1 MGLLDNVEK
10 RLDRIVNG
18 SFSKAFKAQIQPV
31 EIAAALQHEIDM
43 RAKNQ
48 DGRVVAP
55 NRFEIGLSEEDHNR
69 LASFLPGLVAEL
81 SSLVK
86 KYSVD
91 QRYAT
96 VDQPDVWFTINAD
109 LHVGDIAISSES
121 ALRQSTAVPADPA
134 SAREPLIPAA
144 VTAPQITPHLRS
156 TDGTDFPLN
165 QSVIKIGRGND
176 ADIQI
181 TDTGISRI
189 HCSIV
194 LGSQVI
200 IKDNGSTNGT
210 LVDGKKITEAP
221 LNEGS
226 IIQIG
231 SSTFTYMSR

>member
-48 DGRVVAP
+48 DGRVLAP
-55 NRFEIGLSEEDHNR
+55 NRFDIGLSQEDHNR
-69 LASFLPGLVAEL
+69 LSSFLPRLATEL
-81 SSLVK
+81 SDVVK
-86 KYSVD
+86 KYCVD

-96 VDQPDVWFTINAD
+96 VDQPDVWFTINAE

-121 ALRQSTAVPADPA
+121 APRQSTAVATNPANTG
-134 SAREPLIPAA
+134 EPLIPAA

-156 TDGTDFPLN
+156 TDGTNFPLN
-165 QSVIKIGRGND
+165 QPVIKIGRGNE

-194 LGSQVI
+194 LGSQVV

-221 LNEGS
+221 LNHGS
-226 IIQIG
+226 MIQIG